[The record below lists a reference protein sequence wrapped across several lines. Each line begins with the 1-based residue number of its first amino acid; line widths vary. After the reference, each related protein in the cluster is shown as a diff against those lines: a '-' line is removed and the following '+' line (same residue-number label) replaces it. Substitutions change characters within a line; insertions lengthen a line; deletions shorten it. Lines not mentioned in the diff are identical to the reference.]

1 MTKWLDRPFLL
12 SFSLSFSTVCIL
24 TVIQPAG
31 WTAVFLPYSV
41 LLFFAALSGGIL
53 FKRKERLFTALA
65 ALCLIICATAY
76 AGAYSRFRPTLE
88 KRYIT
93 GLTGRLWLD
102 SSCSSNGNLVLHLT
116 VSEVENSF
124 GNSASCGGT
133 VTAVY
138 KQDTLLCTGSTLH
151 LTGRFSE
158 DLFVCDSLEVVE
170 KGPLEYIRSHLILLV
185 SKRLSGFR
193 LGRTLV
199 LGRLEKDSPDQD
211 LVDLA
216 QSCGCMHVLALS
228 GMHLGII
235 GNSVY
240 AVVKKLAKRTK
251 IAKFFAILAAS
262 FFVFVAGPRPS
273 LLRAWLYYI
282 LFFTDYRERNAC
294 AFFLHLSL
302 VPYSIFTQGAAYG
315 YVSIAAIITFA
326 PLVTAAFRNIMP
338 RALASP
344 LGTSIAVVVYNA
356 PLQMLLTGEWHPSAI
371 IAGPPAALL
380 VSVQMALCLAGL
392 AFPGVRFFPRA
403 AEYSSSLLQRLFTLF
418 SSFPASGLKGY
429 ILLLVFCLVS
439 VIIRSTLSGGKYGK
453 RIHG

>member
-1 MTKWLDRPFLL
+1 M
-12 SFSLSFSTVCIL
+12 VCFL

-31 WTAVFLPYSV
+31 RTAVLLPYSV
-41 LLFFAALSGGIL
+41 LLFLAALSGGIL

-65 ALCLIICATAY
+65 ALCLIACATAY
-76 AGAYSRFRPTLE
+76 AGEFNRFRPSLE

-93 GLTGRLWLD
+93 GLTGKLWLD
-102 SSCSSNGNLVLHLT
+102 SSYSSNGNLVLHLA

-124 GNSASCGGT
+124 GNSTSCGGS

-138 KQDTLLCTGSTLH
+138 KKDTLLCTGSTVH
-151 LTGRFSE
+151 LTGKFAD
-158 DLFVCDSLEVVE
+158 DLFICDSLQVVE

-216 QSCGCMHVLALS
+216 QNCGCMHVLALS
-228 GMHLGII
+228 GMHLGVI
-235 GNSVY
+235 GTTVY
-240 AVVKKLAKRTK
+240 TAVKKLTRRTRL
-251 IAKFFAILAAS
+251 ARFLSVLAAS
-262 FFVFVAGPRPS
+262 LFVFVAGPRPS
-273 LLRAWLYYI
+273 LIRAWLFYT
-282 LFFTDYRERNAC
+282 LFFIDYRERNAC

-315 YVSIAAIITFA
+315 YVSIAAIATLA
-326 PLVTAAFRNIMP
+326 PLVKAALKNFMP
-338 RALASP
+338 EVLARP
-344 LGTSIAVVVYNA
+344 LGTSVAVMVYNA
-356 PLQMLLTGEWHPSAI
+356 PLQMLLNGKWHPGAI
-371 IAGPPAALL
+371 IAGPPAAVL
-380 VSVQMALCLAGL
+380 VSLQMTLCLGGL
-392 AFPGVRFFPRA
+392 AFPGMRFFQQA
-403 AEYSSSLLQRLFTLF
+403 AGYTSALLEKLFALF
-418 SSFPASGLKGY
+418 SSLPDSGLKEY

-439 VIIRSTLSGGKYGK
+439 IIIRSTLSGGKHGK

>member
-1 MTKWLDRPFLL
+1 MTKWLDRPSYL
-12 SFSLSFSTVCIL
+12 SFSLSFSMVCFL

-31 WTAVFLPYSV
+31 RTAVLLPYSV
-41 LLFFAALSGGIL
+41 LLFLAALSGGIL

-65 ALCLIICATAY
+65 ALCLIACATAY
-76 AGAYSRFRPTLE
+76 AGEFNRFRPSLE

-93 GLTGRLWLD
+93 GLTGTLWLD
-102 SSCSSNGNLVLHLT
+102 SSSGSNGNLVLHLA

-124 GNSASCGGT
+124 GNTTSCGGSI
-133 VTAVY
+133 TAVY
-138 KQDTLLCTGSTLH
+138 KDDILLCAGSTLH
-151 LTGRFSE
+151 LTGKFSE
-158 DLFVCDSLEVVE
+158 DLFICDSLRVTG

-185 SKRLSGFR
+185 SKRLSDFR

-216 QSCGCMHVLALS
+216 LNCGCMHVLALS

-235 GNSVY
+235 GNTVY
-240 AVVKKLAKRTK
+240 AVIKKLTRRAR
-251 IAKFFAILAAS
+251 IARFFSVLAAS
-262 FFVFVAGPRPS
+262 AFLFVAGPRPS

-315 YVSIAAIITFA
+315 YVSIAAIISLA
-326 PLVTAAFRNIMP
+326 PLVTAGLRNFLPTFI
-338 RALASP
+338 ASP
-344 LGTSIAVVVYNA
+344 LGTSVSVVAYNA
-356 PLQMLLTGEWHPSAI
+356 PLQMLLNGKWHPSAI

-380 VSVQMALCLAGL
+380 VAIQMALCLAGL
-392 AFPGVRFFPRA
+392 AFPGVLFFQKA
-403 AEYSSSLLQRLFTLF
+403 AWYTASLLEKLFVLF
-418 SSFPASGLKGY
+418 SSFPDADLKGY

-439 VIIRSTLSGGKYGK
+439 IIIRSTLLGGKYGK